1 MIKAGCM
8 EGSNNHL
15 GEGEGGDR
23 VQSGPTGI
31 VRKKCKKLGQ
41 GRAVLTR
48 MGCRGLGIVLRG
60 MTCNVRMQ
68 KTSLACD
75 MFQQKNM

>member
-1 MIKAGCM
+1 M
-8 EGSNNHL
+8 ESSNNQF
-15 GEGEGGDR
+15 GGRGHR

-48 MGCRGLGIVLRG
+48 MGCRGLSIVLRG
-60 MTCNVRMQ
+60 VTRNVRTQ
-68 KTSLACD
+68 KTSLTCE
-75 MFQQKNM
+75 MFQQKYM